1 MGTVTRHASAM
12 RQSMSAIHT
21 AMAAASSTLP
31 ESSGIMCASGTS
43 TPSMRSTNTFLI
55 WPMLFDAAVPREVF
69 MSFSTTSSRSDS
81 RMVYA
86 DTCESSVDAPNST
99 FDAT

>member
-1 MGTVTRHASAM
+1 
-12 RQSMSAIHT
+12 
-21 AMAAASSTLP
+21 
-31 ESSGIMCASGTS
+31 
-43 TPSMRSTNTFLI
+43 
-55 WPMLFDAAVPREVF
+55 MLFDAAVPREVF